1 MKSIHKTALVL
12 LHYPV
17 TNRAGELI
25 TTSVTNLDIHDL
37 ARSSRTYEIDHYYLV
52 TPIVEQ
58 KELLERIL
66 SHWGRGRS
74 LEWHP
79 DRAEALSRVKCLPDF
94 EAVKTELVEKYPG
107 QKLEVAMP
115 DARPIPGQKSYSEV
129 RSAWALEKE
138 AGTKVIVLGTGWGI
152 AEPFFR
158 EVHTFLGPVYGP
170 KGSEGYNH
178 LSVRAAGAVILDR
191 LFGIP

>member
-1 MKSIHKTALVL
+1 MKSIHHTALVL
-12 LHYPV
+12 LHTPV

-37 ARSSRTYEIDHYYLV
+37 ARSARTYEVDHYYLV

-66 SHWGRGRS
+66 SHWNRGRS

-79 DRAEALSRVKCLPDF
+79 DRAEALSRVKCLPTF
-94 EAVKTELVEKYPG
+94 ESVKTELVEKYPG
-107 QKLEVAMP
+107 KKLEVAMP
-115 DARPIPGQKSYSEV
+115 DARPIPDQKSYAEV
-129 RSAWALEKE
+129 RARWSGETE
-138 AGTKVIVLGTGWGI
+138 PGIKVIVLGTGWGI
-152 AEPFFR
+152 AEPFFS
-158 EVHTFLGPVYGP
+158 EVNTFLGPVYGP
-170 KGSEGYNH
+170 LGREGYNH

>member
-37 ARSSRTYEIDHYYLV
+37 ARSARTYEVDHYFLV
-52 TPIVEQ
+52 TPILEQ

-66 SHWGRGRS
+66 SHWNRGRS
-74 LEWHP
+74 FEWHP

-94 EAVKTELVEKYPG
+94 EAVKTELIERYPD
-107 QKLEVAMP
+107 QALEVAMP

-129 RSAWALEKE
+129 RASWSSEK
-138 AGTKVIVLGTGWGI
+138 APGTKVIVLGTGWGI
-152 AEPFFR
+152 AEPFFK

-191 LFGIP
+191 LVGLQ